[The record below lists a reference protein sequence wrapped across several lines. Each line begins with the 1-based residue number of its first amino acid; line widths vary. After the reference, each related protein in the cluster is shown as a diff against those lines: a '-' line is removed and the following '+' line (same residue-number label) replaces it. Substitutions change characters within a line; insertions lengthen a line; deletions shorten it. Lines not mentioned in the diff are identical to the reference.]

1 MKMWHG
7 PLKDRGGYV
16 AITNADFALRV
27 SYLLREVIDR
37 HTCLVEGLA
46 MSPAFGLT
54 DATRV
59 EDFCESIRD
68 RIAQIE
74 KVNKG

>member
-1 MKMWHG
+1 
-7 PLKDRGGYV
+7 V
-16 AITNADFALRV
+16 AITNADFALRL

-37 HTCLVEGLA
+37 HTCLVEGLV
-46 MSPAFGLT
+46 SPVFGFT